1 MNPSHVLGRKE
12 LMEKIEKAI
21 NDLSPKHREVILLRE
36 VEGMA
41 YSEIAEVLEISI
53 GTVMSRLFFARK
65 NLQNALADYVGIA
78 RPASDAE

>member
-1 MNPSHVLGRKE
+1 
-12 LMEKIEKAI
+12 MEKIENAI
-21 NDLSPKHREVILLRE
+21 NDLSPKHREIILLRE

-41 YSEIAEVLEISI
+41 YSEIAEVLGISI

-78 RPASDAE
+78 RTVSDPE